1 MVSVN
6 VVLPVI
12 LLIISIMALPLLLQ
26 FYVKGRPLTIKLLKI
41 TSDDFVRDKE
51 DQWLLK
57 TSLMKPVDY
66 PIGWPKVLASFQVTV
81 WCSLLMRGRSD
92 PLDWENPPAGAL
104 SSKELP
110 VVLDTQWLINLVKG
124 VGADTKPNKGERIL
138 TMLTAGA
145 SVLALLMV
153 FYVISRLGAIER
165 AIDALRAVAR

>member
-26 FYVKGRPLTIKLLKI
+26 FYVKSRTKGNHLCAIIEKGRPLTIKLLKI

-66 PIGWPKVLASFQVTV
+66 PIGWPKELASFRVPV
-81 WCSLLMRGRSD
+81 WGSCRRRGRGN
-92 PLDWENPPAGAL
+92 PLAWGSL
-104 SSKELP
+104 
-110 VVLDTQWLINLVKG
+110 
-124 VGADTKPNKGERIL
+124 
-138 TMLTAGA
+138 
-145 SVLALLMV
+145 
-153 FYVISRLGAIER
+153 
-165 AIDALRAVAR
+165 